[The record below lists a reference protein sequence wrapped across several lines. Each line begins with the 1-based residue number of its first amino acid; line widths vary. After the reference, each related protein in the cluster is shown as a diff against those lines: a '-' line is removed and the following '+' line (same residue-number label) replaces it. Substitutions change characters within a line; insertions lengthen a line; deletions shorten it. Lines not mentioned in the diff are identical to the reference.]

1 MEIKPSDALEVRSSW
16 NLGKL
21 GRAEK
26 MLKKGFAPVQVGR
39 ELRLNVAEVEALAV
53 EAEVEAVPM
62 VETFADWRTRKKEE
76 MTWLL
81 ATIASDH
88 LTAVH
93 DSGKKLLDRKTMAT
107 VKDASA
113 IAYLW
118 LCKGEETAKHR
129 MAVDFTVL
137 ANAKRPRLW
146 DSGT

>member
-1 MEIKPSDALEVRSSW
+1 VEIKRSDTLEVRNSW

-21 GRAEK
+21 RWAEK

-76 MTWLL
+76 MTQKLVI
-81 ATIASDH
+81 IADNH
-88 LTAVH
+88 LTAIH
-93 DSGKKLLDRKTMAT
+93 DSGQRLLDRKTMAT